1 MKRRE
6 ADGHF
11 VAWCGLGRN
20 FVSFCFP
27 LSLAPGLTEAFLG
40 VRRAH
45 FYPRVPR
52 GSGLLVTSGE
62 CARLMEPALYKGLA
76 QC

>member
-20 FVSFCFP
+20 IASFCFP

-45 FYPRVPR
+45 FYGLTSTLVFR
-52 GSGLLVTSGE
+52 G
-62 CARLMEPALYKGLA
+62 A
-76 QC
+76 QGCLSHLESVLG